1 MAAWAP
7 NGRRLYYR
15 DQTDGVWV
23 VDVADTPQFKT
34 TRPRLVFR
42 SPDMGSTFDIT
53 RDGKR
58 FVAIKL
64 DRGAPPTQLHL
75 VLNPLSATADSSP
88 SGKTTP

>member
-1 MAAWAP
+1 
-7 NGRRLYYR
+7 
-15 DQTDGVWV
+15 
-23 VDVADTPQFKT
+23 
-34 TRPRLVFR
+34 
-42 SPDMGSTFDIT
+42 MGSTFDIT
-53 RDGKR
+53 GDGKR